1 MDNEKDY
8 LYIDSSKDSHQTKF
22 KVSKTPRIE
31 YLINE
36 GKYSEALSLIDK
48 NLKKDDDKYSYF
60 KAVIYDRQKEY
71 EKSIEF
77 FNKIPNQTGEIKLL
91 KANTLYKWAKI
102 TFFPALEYEKALAL
116 TDNALE
122 ILPENEDPCEFYFLK
137 AEILEALNELV
148 ESKKAYLMA
157 YKEFDKLDEFEK
169 QVEYIENTDDT
180 LINISGGY
188 YYNFTPIN
196 GQIVDLIR
204 EPENEH
210 DSDAIAVYLDKEKI
224 GYVANSEY
232 TLMEKVKSASKL
244 KNIISDNTKAEILF
258 VYLDEYT
265 IAKVL

>member
-22 KVSKTPRIE
+22 RVSKTPRIE

-36 GKYSEALSLIDK
+36 GNYSEALSLIDK
-48 NLKKDDDKYSYF
+48 NLKKDDEKYFYF
-60 KAVIYDRQKEY
+60 KAVIYDRQEEY

-91 KANTLYKWAKI
+91 KANSLYKWAKI
-102 TFFPALEYEKALAL
+102 TFFPSLEYEKALAL

-122 ILPENEDPCEFYFLK
+122 ILPENEDPSEFYFLK

-148 ESKKAYLMA
+148 ESKKAYLIA
-157 YKEFDKLDEFEK
+157 YKEFDKLDEFKK

-188 YYNFTPIN
+188 YYNFTPIK

-210 DSDAIAVYLDKEKI
+210 DSDAIAVYLNKEKLHLMFCLVEFFCYFCEHERERI
-224 GYVANSEY
+224 HGFLLPTFIMAGTIRRENS
-232 TLMEKVKSASKL
+232 
-244 KNIISDNTKAEILF
+244 
-258 VYLDEYT
+258 
-265 IAKVL
+265 VL